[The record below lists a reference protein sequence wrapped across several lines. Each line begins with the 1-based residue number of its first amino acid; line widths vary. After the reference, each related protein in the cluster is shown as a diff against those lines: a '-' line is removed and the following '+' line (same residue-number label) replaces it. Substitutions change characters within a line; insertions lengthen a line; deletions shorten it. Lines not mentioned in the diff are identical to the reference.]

1 MMIEI
6 KEMLDL
12 DGSSNCEHT
21 ISVGLTMQEVAQLKR
36 KIAETTKSLRLP
48 FPRLPFQ
55 KLILSLVRFQLVK
68 FQPYISGAL
77 PQFDDV
83 TSISKLPCICTNF
96 RAKVVF
102 NKLIK
107 FRVLVSNW

>member
-6 KEMLDL
+6 REMLDL

-21 ISVGLTMQEVAQLKR
+21 ISVGLTMQEAQLKR
-36 KIAETTKSLRLP
+36 KIAETTKSL
-48 FPRLPFQ
+48 RLPFQ

-83 TSISKLPCICTNF
+83 TSISKLPYICTNF

-107 FRVLVSNW
+107 FRALVSNW

>member
-1 MMIEI
+1 MIEI
-6 KEMLDL
+6 REILDL
-12 DGSSNCEHT
+12 DRSSNCEHT